1 MFRTALPGLHLGDT
15 RGIPVGEG
23 RLYQY
28 RRVQGTFRLNWDM
41 SRYPFDRH
49 RLTISFAES
58 DLGAGLVIFDVDA
71 SSLERGR
78 PSPRHGWNILAWMCG
93 RASSTNNPSTVAREA
108 GLGYARFEASVD
120 LRRSACA
127 WLPRRL
133 SFLVFFLDPHEKGT
147 FGTKLVLLVGVLF
160 AVLLNLRAADALI
173 GDATSLTLIPEV
185 HLVMMA
191 LIVVIALL
199 GLREQTRV
207 ESGLPLRYPD
217 GRRHR
222 RHPLT
227 SSRRRTDCARRG
239 DWCATH
245 RVGPVRSSTAWPTWG
260 ANLPSWKA
268 QIKGEQPFLAPPVLP
283 ATETQWPRSGRSRR
297 RTCAPCRR
305 SITPSCLRN
314 LRRCESSDAD
324 ISGTP
329 RRRSLKRVLPQ
340 ISSRRTKGVSA
351 PQGPAPPLAI
361 GQNRP

>member
-58 DLGAGLVIFDVDA
+58 DLGAGLVIFDA
-71 SSLERGR
+71 SMRPPLSPGSPHGSTAGR
-78 PSPRHGWNILAWMCG
+78 SPLWMCG
-93 RASSTNNPSTVAREA
+93 RASSTNNPSTVARGGGP
-108 GLGYARFEASVD
+108 GLRA
-120 LRRSACA
+120 LRSQCRSAA
-127 WLPRRL
+127 IRVGVVPRRL

-173 GDATSLTLIPEV
+173 GDATSPTLIPEV

-217 GRRHR
+217 RRRHR

-227 SSRRRTDCARRG
+227 SLRRRTDCARRG

-268 QIKGEQPFLAPPVLP
+268 QIKV
-283 ATETQWPRSGRSRR
+283 
-297 RTCAPCRR
+297 
-305 SITPSCLRN
+305 
-314 LRRCESSDAD
+314 
-324 ISGTP
+324 
-329 RRRSLKRVLPQ
+329 
-340 ISSRRTKGVSA
+340 SSRS
-351 PQGPAPPLAI
+351 
-361 GQNRP
+361 